1 MLHCRDVSAA
11 SELLLE
17 LWDVGGSRNTKHLEN
32 LAHDPTKVIGNSR
45 FMGRVEVPLSE
56 TLSLRRGAFCFPSS
70 SVHLRDSDCRA
81 AMNIKV

>member
-1 MLHCRDVSAA
+1 MVSGCSSLRDRLDLRRDVSAA

-17 LWDVGGSRNTKHLEN
+17 LWDVGGSRNAKHLEN

-56 TLSLRRGAFCFPSS
+56 TLSLRRGESQHA
-70 SVHLRDSDCRA
+70 H
-81 AMNIKV
+81 